1 MLSNLSAFNLLAD
14 AYLVLDHA
22 LCIVT
27 VNEQYCRLTRQ
38 TASDV
43 VGHNIFDV
51 NQHHADE
58 SARRHRRDVLENLF
72 SNLKSVESAE
82 TLPLRYPVPGP
93 SDEVSERYWKL
104 SVHKKTITALSQ
116 AESICYIIRLQDVT
130 ATYLQD
136 IESRKAQALL
146 RSKAQLR
153 KQLVL
158 DAQRQAEKDAKT
170 LNEALAFARIGAWTM
185 DLTTGVVECTPQC
198 KANFGQ
204 SIDYLVTPENLV
216 NELVADVDRERLQ
229 SIFEKALNERNGFET
244 EYRTMW
250 PSGEIHWIMM
260 RGKFAEDDDG
270 TFSRVSGFTLDITD
284 RKQGELDNEAKVQV
298 EVDARRASE
307 ARVDAIDTFVS
318 AVSHE
323 LRSPL
328 HAIGSWV
335 QLLDRPDQISLPKA
349 ADVIKRNVRQLS
361 LMVEDLLDTGAVIN
375 GKLQVALK
383 PVDFV
388 AIANSVV
395 EDARLNVAAKGLT
408 LHNHLAGH
416 AFILGD
422 DARLRQVCYN
432 LLTNA
437 VKFTEA
443 GSITAAIH
451 ISKEA
456 MLFELTD
463 TGIGI
468 SEAMQKKIFERFN
481 QGSLQNAQRGNGLG
495 LGLWLAS
502 TIVNAHNGTLSVES
516 AGPGHGTT
524 FSVSF
529 PTITS

>member
-1 MLSNLSAFNLLAD
+1 MLSNFSAFNLLAD

-27 VNEQYCRLTRQ
+27 VNDQYCRLTRQ

-43 VGHNIFDV
+43 VGRNIFDV
-51 NQHHADE
+51 NQHHANE
-58 SARRHRRDVLENLF
+58 SARRHRRDVLESLF
-72 SNLKSVESAE
+72 ASLKSVDSVE
-82 TLPLRYPVPGP
+82 TPPLLYPIP
-93 SDEVSERYWKL
+93 SHTDETSDRYWKL
-104 SVHKKTITALSQ
+104 FAHKKTVSTSSQ
-116 AESICYIIRLQDVT
+116 QASVCYVIRLQDVT
-130 ATYLQD
+130 AVYLQD

-158 DAQRQAEKDAKT
+158 DAQRQAEKDART
-170 LNEALAFARIGAWTM
+170 LNEALSFARIGAWTL
-185 DLTTGVVECTPQC
+185 DLTTGVIDCTPQC

-204 SIDYLVTPENLV
+204 SIDYLMTHDNLM
-216 NELVADVDRERLQ
+216 NELVADVDRARLQ
-229 SIFEKALNERNGFET
+229 DILEKAVHERSGFET
-244 EYRTMW
+244 EYRTRW
-250 PSGEIHWIMM
+250 PSGEMHWIMV

-270 TFSRVSGFTLDITD
+270 TFSRMSGFTMDITD
-284 RKQGELDNEAKVQV
+284 RKLGELDNEAKVQV

-318 AVSHE
+318 AISHE

-335 QLLDRPDQISLPKA
+335 QLLDRPEQISLPKA

-361 LMVEDLLDTGAVIN
+361 LMVEDLLDTGAIIN
-375 GKLQVALK
+375 GKMQVALK

-395 EDARLNVAAKGLT
+395 EDARLNVAAKDLS
-408 LHNHLAGH
+408 LHNHLTGNGL
-416 AFILGD
+416 ILGD

-437 VKFTEA
+437 VKFTEK
-443 GSITAAIH
+443 GSITASVDITTDA
-451 ISKEA
+451 
-456 MLFELTD
+456 LVFTLTD

-468 SEAMQKKIFERFN
+468 SESMQKKIFERFN
-481 QGSLQNAQRGNGLG
+481 QASQRDVPRGAGLG

-502 TIVNAHNGTLSVES
+502 TIVKAHDGTISVES
-516 AGPGHGTT
+516 AGLGYGTA

-529 PTITS
+529 PKIPS